1 MPHMPVYTRR
11 LPVHTPTSPH
21 PRSHRAAARAAARA
35 RCARAAPR
43 ARRPLV
49 PSSSSSGV
57 GASSSL
63 SSSSLSSATHLA
75 REALCAASC
84 GRRPLRLCLRRLL
97 AACCPLRHVLRV
109 AQQVRRRV
117 LVVARVVHLG
127 VVCGGRENFI
137 LFSFTLGPPT
147 QHNKQ
152 CKSKMLARVACF
164 ARSRGHRG
172 QSSATFARSVPL
184 LPALPA
190 LARRTLCAGAA
201 ALPWEPTRFKG
212 ANIAIEKP
220 VDDAFEPKLMLALD
234 ELREAGRRGVW
245 MRVPIEHSAAAA
257 VAARHGFAFHHA
269 EGGTVQRSLLRGAA
283 VGPGSSSCVPPTA
296 RCGRGASLRC

>member
-1 MPHMPVYTRR
+1 LKIFRNLYSP
-11 LPVHTPTSPH
+11 PTSYILQIPIFSKFLYI
-21 PRSHRAAARAAARA
+21 P
-35 RCARAAPR
+35 PG
-43 ARRPLV
+43 P
-49 PSSSSSGV
+49 
-57 GASSSL
+57 
-63 SSSSLSSATHLA
+63 THNTM
-75 REALCAASC
+75 
-84 GRRPLRLCLRRLL
+84 
-97 AACCPLRHVLRV
+97 
-109 AQQVRRRV
+109 Q
-117 LVVARVVHLG
+117 
-127 VVCGGRENFI
+127 N
-137 LFSFTLGPPT
+137 
-147 QHNKQ
+147 
-152 CKSKMLARVACF
+152 MLARVACF

-283 VGPGSSSCVPPTA
+283 VGPGSSSRVPPTA

>member
-1 MPHMPVYTRR
+1 MKIFRNLYSP
-11 LPVHTPTSPH
+11 PTSYILQIPIYLSIYILQIPICSKFPQAPH
-21 PRSHRAAARAAARA
+21 
-35 RCARAAPR
+35 
-43 ARRPLV
+43 
-49 PSSSSSGV
+49 
-57 GASSSL
+57 
-63 SSSSLSSATHLA
+63 TT
-75 REALCAASC
+75 
-84 GRRPLRLCLRRLL
+84 
-97 AACCPLRHVLRV
+97 
-109 AQQVRRRV
+109 QQTMQ
-117 LVVARVVHLG
+117 
-127 VVCGGRENFI
+127 N
-137 LFSFTLGPPT
+137 
-147 QHNKQ
+147 
-152 CKSKMLARVACF
+152 MLARVACF

-283 VGPGSSSCVPPTA
+283 VGPGSSSRVPPTA